1 MLFKHTR
8 LDEIT
13 QEVTPQKG
21 DQRTPVIKDQEYQ
34 EAAAKEKY
42 AGKTK

>member
-13 QEVTPQKG
+13 SQKG

-34 EAAAKEKY
+34 ETAAKEKY